1 MGDVRTKSYK
11 CSTCGA
17 PLALKD
23 ARDEL
28 LRCRYCGSDHR
39 VVCPKAEASAELRA
53 ERRVGAIAAP
63 FVIGPILGFAGFFA
77 YRDFLWSPYE
87 GTPAMVVAALFVLIG
102 LMAFRMPAALGLAL
116 VGLAGVLKPFLRP
129 IPSYYNGE
137 VTYLSSLSESSF
149 YYLVPGAI
157 AAAIGFGFFASLKV
171 KDLGAASRALIPRAS
186 MVLATIVGVVGGYF
200 FLGQTGVGLVHQ
212 NKAVV
217 AELTD
222 LATAA
227 CTEAVPAGLQ
237 GPLSP
242 SPKFARPDLGNVLM
256 VSCERMADPHTSRLD
271 PYGVDGLAWFYL
283 EGQSRAPRMHAGST
297 SWQER
302 RYDRAKNVAYVIAY
316 RGPPQ
321 DRRAIVVDRKT
332 RTSLI
337 VADKDLRTDSLF
349 YSALVAETGGTF
361 PKGRDVASKTLAE
374 MPSKAAPPAPISAT
388 YEHHSAAVNQIETL
402 WVYGFVTN
410 TSSIP
415 IGKSEVLVV
424 LKDAEGRELRSEHAY
439 AAYPTNPGEKSPIA
453 IIVTKPPA
461 YSSIEFETIP
471 KRQFGLTSAK
481 GLAVSEDNS
490 STTSGTLNIAGKVRN
505 DGAKPAKFVQ
515 VHAMLFDADDKLVGL
530 KHSYVKAETLEPG
543 ADARFLD
550 KMYGFDEAT
559 MKVEYHVTGAEGRR

>member
-1 MGDVRTKSYK
+1 MGDVRTKSYT

-39 VVCPKAEASAELRA
+39 VVCPKAEAEAELRA

-87 GTPAMVVAALFVLIG
+87 GTPAMVVAVLFVAIG

-129 IPSYYNGE
+129 ISYSYDGE
-137 VTYLSSLSESSF
+137 VTYLSAFSESSF

-157 AAAIGFGFFASLKV
+157 AAALGFGFFASLKV
-171 KDLGAASRALIPRAS
+171 KDLVAASRALIPRSS
-186 MVLATIVGVVGGYF
+186 MVLATAVGVVGGYF
-200 FLGQTGVGLVHQ
+200 VLGQTAMGLVHQ
-212 NKAVV
+212 NKPLV
-217 AELTD
+217 AELTE

-227 CTEAVPAGLQ
+227 CAESLPVNLQ

-242 SPKFARPDLGNVLM
+242 PPAFSSPNVGNVLM
-256 VSCERMADPHTSRLD
+256 VSCERMGDPHRSRVD
-271 PYGVDGLAWFYL
+271 PYGVDGLAWLRL
-283 EGQSRAPRMHAGST
+283 ESQNRAKRMHAGT
-297 SWQER
+297 KSWQAR
-302 RYDRAKNVAYVIAY
+302 RYAHAKNAEYLIAY
-316 RGPPQ
+316 SGPP
-321 DRRAIVVDRKT
+321 DARRVVVANRKT
-332 RTSLI
+332 RTSLL
-337 VADKDLRTDSLF
+337 VADKDLRTDSLL
-349 YSALVAETGGTF
+349 YSALASATGGTF
-361 PKGRDVASKTLAE
+361 PKGRDVASKHLAE
-374 MPSKAAPPAPISAT
+374 APSKPDPPAPISAT
-388 YEHHSAAVNQIETL
+388 FEHHSARVNTIETL

-453 IIVTKPPA
+453 IVVTKPPT
-461 YSSIEFETIP
+461 YSSLEFETIP
-471 KRQFGLTSAK
+471 KRHYGTTLAEGLTIT
-481 GLAVSEDNS
+481 ENNS
-490 STTSGTLNIAGKVRN
+490 SMTSGSLNISGKVRN

-515 VHAMLFDADDKLVGL
+515 LHAMTMDAEGKLVGL
-530 KHSYVKAETLEPG
+530 RNSFVKAETIEPG
-543 ADARFLD
+543 AEARFLD
-550 KMYGFDEAT
+550 KLYGFDEAT
-559 MKVEYHVTGAEGRR
+559 MKVEYHVTGTEGRR